1 VWIRKNSY
9 GDFEYF
15 QYKELI
21 SEITAGDAYKYC
33 ADLEYMPTSAVL
45 DWDNDVITT
54 IDEEEHELDACTA
67 IALTASISG
76 NTLTITRAAS
86 TAVCVNRVKDES
98 AWSEGMEILQQESA
112 GTSDITI
119 TLRHTEKLLI
129 YGDGYADPNLTFTNF
144 ITIRGGSTPRSFN
157 APDRFATFRLREV
170 DPTAAPFRTGEMQY
184 NSANEKLFL
193 SVETDAVGDWIQLP
207 LLSKTVDFVTGTAAP
222 SATPEKIGQMFI
234 DTTNSK
240 VYVSKGTSSSA
251 DWLALN

>member
-1 VWIRKNSY
+1 MWIRKNSY
-9 GDFEYF
+9 GDFDYF

-21 SEITAGDAYKYC
+21 SEITSGDAYKYC
-33 ADLEYMPTSAVL
+33 ADLEYMPASAAL

-54 IDEEEHELDACTA
+54 IDEEEHELEACTA

-76 NTLTITRAAS
+76 STLTITRAAS
-86 TAVCVNRVKDES
+86 TAVWVNRVKDQS

-119 TLRHTEKLLI
+119 TLRHTEELLI
-129 YGDGYADPNLTFTNF
+129 YGVGYADPNLTFTNF
-144 ITIRGGSTPRSFN
+144 ITIRGGSTAMTF
-157 APDRFATFRLREV
+157 APDRFATFRLREE

-184 NSANEKLFL
+184 NSTDEKLFM
-193 SVETDAVGDWIQLP
+193 SVETDAVGDWVQLP
-207 LLSKTVDFVTGTAAP
+207 VLSKTVDFVTGTAAP
-222 SATPEKIGQMFI
+222 SATPEKVGQMYI

>member
-1 VWIRKNSY
+1 MWIRKNSY
-9 GDFEYF
+9 GDFDYF

-21 SEITAGDAYKYC
+21 SEITSGDAYKYC
-33 ADLEYMPTSAVL
+33 ADLEYMPTSAAL

-54 IDEEEHELDACTA
+54 IDEEEHELEACTA

-76 NTLTITRAAS
+76 STLTITRAAS
-86 TAVCVNRVKDES
+86 TAVCVNRVKDRS

-129 YGDGYADPNLTFTNF
+129 YGVGYADPNLTFTNF
-144 ITIRGGSTPRSFN
+144 ITIRGGSTAMTF
-157 APDRFATFRLREV
+157 APDRFATFRLREE
-170 DPTAAPFRTGEMQY
+170 DPTAAPFRAGEMQY
-184 NSANEKLFL
+184 NSADEKLFL
-193 SVETDAVGDWIQLP
+193 SVETDAVGGWVELP
-207 LLSKTVDFVTGTAAP
+207 TLSKTVDFVTGTAAP
-222 SATPEKIGQMFI
+222 SATPEKIGQMYI